1 MARKSLNDIYEKL
14 EELYLD
20 CMVAGISS
28 ALKKQWGENWFSK
41 LKQIDAA
48 NAKANDNRYVIGP
61 KTPNIDGLD
70 FQACTKILYFL
81 EDARNAI
88 YAAQNYNADNDPDVL
103 ARDLEEYDTV
113 IMGRNVNAHKTRAA
127 KKKKDPNACKLELVN
142 SMYYVISHLFSYI
155 KKPYDD
161 AGRTYETIFKS
172 YKKRFESELDKK
184 AFLFNKYFDPEKY
197 DYRDFLLACDTIGI
211 DWERIEGKFWFYSDD
226 FDADIKRLRN
236 QLAIDSDLARA
247 GLHTLA
253 HHGESTTS
261 TVEAPEDITAEE
273 TAPLKAEPQPKEVI
287 KADES
292 ELPEENDSF
301 FQVPFVILIALAVAV
316 VVFLSILLINRFGNK
331 TPSDEFTGNTPP
343 SSTTLF
349 IDKD

>member
-1 MARKSLNDIYEKL
+1 
-14 EELYLD
+14 
-20 CMVAGISS
+20 MVAGISS
-28 ALKKQWGENWFSK
+28 ALKKQWGNNWFSQ

-48 NAKANDNRYVIGP
+48 NAKANDNRYIIGP

-88 YAAQNYNADNDPDVL
+88 YAAQNYNADNDAKIL
-103 ARDLEEYDTV
+103 ERDMEEYDTV
-113 IMGRNVNAHKTRAA
+113 IMGRNANAHKTRAA
-127 KKKKDPNACKLELVN
+127 KSKADPNLNKLELVN
-142 SMYYVISHLFSYI
+142 SMYHVLSTLFGRI

-247 GLHTLA
+247 TIYAPVQHS
-253 HHGESTTS
+253 ESVAPVIEPQKDEP
-261 TVEAPEDITAEE
+261 TVIIDPPVLEPNKEEANKEEPNTEEAKIADETEEAPQNTEE
-273 TAPLKAEPQPKEVI
+273 Q
-287 KADES
+287 DET
-292 ELPEENDSF
+292 DTSF
-301 FQVPFVILIALAVAV
+301 FQIPFIILISLAIAV

-331 TPSDEFTGNTPP
+331 TPSDEFTENTPP

-349 IDKD
+349 IDKF